1 MFDLMIID
9 DDVYVR
15 ERLKAMIK
23 WDSLPVRLVCEAGDG
38 ETAKELYSIYHPK
51 IVITDIMI
59 PIISGLDL
67 VAEII
72 KEDPELLV
80 IVVTGYNDFE
90 FAKRALALGA
100 FNLLS
105 KPVFEDAINENLQN
119 AVAHLEKR
127 RKEKSSY
134 TALHYFRLPRISR
147 SRWQC
152 SRSCRASS
160 WKICPYSG

>member
-23 WDSLPVRLVCEAGDG
+23 WDSIPVRLVCEAGDG
-38 ETAKELYSIYHPK
+38 ETGRELYSIYHPK

-67 VAEII
+67 VSEML

-105 KPVFEDAINENLQN
+105 KPVFEDT
-119 AVAHLEKR
+119 
-127 RKEKSSY
+127 KEQQ
-134 TALHYFRLPRISR
+134 I
-147 SRWQC
+147 Q
-152 SRSCRASS
+152 
-160 WKICPYSG
+160 IEEGV